1 MKQRFQILNDPRF
14 HLVYG
19 VTQRF
24 SYGPMPSFVRLN
36 REGFTVVPGLK
47 KKSPVYPGMLLAEHP
62 SPDKGDLFASIHGEV
77 SEITERSV
85 FITATEPAKDAPE
98 VEPVDL
104 LGQGLEGDELALAVK
119 KMGVN
124 TRSLGRRCKTLIINA
139 LNPDPGVTWAEPMLV
154 SHIENL
160 RAGMELHR
168 RMARADEVILA
179 VPKGS
184 KVAYDGIPLAYVE
197 PEYPNSVDKLVIK
210 AVTGEENPE
219 GVGIV
224 GLHNLWS
231 LGRVGRLGKP
241 LIETVVTIGSYEHSG
256 NYIVRDGS
264 TIGELLRF
272 ANITLKDGDTVV
284 RGGPLRGESLDRLDR
299 SVTKGTY
306 GLFVVEAG
314 TIPPM
319 EGHSPCISCGACV
332 LVCPARLS
340 PSALSRYAEFA
351 LHERCRAEHIDSC
364 LECGLCGYVCIA
376 RRPVLQYI
384 RLAKRKLAEMDREKG
399 LVELRTR

>member
-24 SYGPMPSFVRLN
+24 SYGPSPKLVRLN
-36 REGFTVVPGLK
+36 REGFTLVPGLK
-47 KKSPVYPGMLLAEHP
+47 RKTPVYPGMLLGEHP
-62 SPDKGDLFASIHGEV
+62 APDKGDLFASIHGEI

-85 FITATEPAKDAPE
+85 FLTATDPSKDAPE

-154 SHIENL
+154 SHVENL
-160 RAGMELHR
+160 RTGMELHR
-168 RMARADEVILA
+168 RMARADNVILA

-184 KVAYDGIPLAYVE
+184 KVAYEGIPLAYVE
-197 PEYPNSVDKLVIK
+197 PEYPNSVDQLVIK
-210 AVTGEENPE
+210 AVTGEENPG

-224 GLHNLWS
+224 GLHNIWS
-231 LGRVGRLGKP
+231 LGRVGRLGRP

-264 TIGELLRF
+264 TIGELLQF
-272 ANITLKDGDTVV
+272 ANIRLKDGDTVV

-306 GLFVVEAG
+306 GIFVVEAG

-319 EGHSPCISCGACV
+319 EGHSPCVSCGACV
-332 LVCPARLS
+332 LVCPARLK
-340 PSALSRYAEFA
+340 PSNLSRYAEFA
-351 LHERCRAEHIDSC
+351 LHERCRAEHIESC
-364 LECGLCGYVCIA
+364 L
-376 RRPVLQYI
+376 
-384 RLAKRKLAEMDREKG
+384 
-399 LVELRTR
+399 